1 MKFLLIIIT
10 LALLVYILIRPILKN
25 NKPRKKPKDESIEEM
40 QEWAYCG
47 VYTSANE
54 AFLSQGKYYCSKE
67 CMQKDTQ

>member
-40 QEWAYCG
+40 QECA
-47 VYTSANE
+47 
-54 AFLSQGKYYCSKE
+54 
-67 CMQKDTQ
+67 

>member
-10 LALLVYILIRPILKN
+10 LALLVNILIRPILKN

-40 QEWAYCG
+40 QECAYCG